1 MRSLRI
7 KNSFSPGT
15 KIRSR
20 PHSFLEFCRSRRIA
34 PATLLNVSTGR
45 NFGHYYHMRAEPRGV
60 MMKMSLLHS
69 QITPVDTKN
78 DMTAADLTGKGY
90 KTLIVTTGTSGKGM
104 GAAGTDV
111 NKEIA
116 RCKEIIK
123 AARDEGMVVITAH
136 VEGMA
141 RRTDQADQDSIDEII
156 PLGDAILIITS
167 SNPDGYFT
175 KLSEDNNKPLIEAK
189 DALAIGETIKALKK

>member
-1 MRSLRI
+1 MNGKKMQQNRFLILGAVFLSVVFLFSGTADAAEVPCI
-7 KNSFSPGT
+7 ETPVIITTCGQSPG
-15 KIRSR
+15 
-20 PHSFLEFCRSRRIA
+20 A
-34 PATLLNVSTGR
+34 
-45 NFGHYYHMRAEPRGV
+45 V
-60 MMKMSLLHS
+60 MVKMSLLHS
-69 QITPVDTKN
+69 QIAPADTKN
-78 DMTAADLTGKGY
+78 DMTAADLAGKGY

-116 RCKEIIK
+116 RCKEVIK

-175 KLSEDNNKPLIEAK
+175 KLSQDNNKPLIEAK

>member
-1 MRSLRI
+1 MNGKKMQQNRFLILGAVFLSVVFLFSGTADAAEVPSVETPVI
-7 KNSFSPGT
+7 ITTCGQSPG
-15 KIRSR
+15 
-20 PHSFLEFCRSRRIA
+20 A
-34 PATLLNVSTGR
+34 
-45 NFGHYYHMRAEPRGV
+45 V
-60 MMKMSLLHS
+60 MVKMSLLHS
-69 QITPVDTKN
+69 QIAPADTKN
-78 DMTAADLTGKGY
+78 DMTAADLAGKGY

-167 SNPDGYFT
+167 SNP
-175 KLSEDNNKPLIEAK
+175 I
-189 DALAIGETIKALKK
+189 

>member
-1 MRSLRI
+1 MNGKKMQQNRFLILGAVFLSVVFLFSGTADAAEVPSVETPVI
-7 KNSFSPGT
+7 ITTCGQSPG
-15 KIRSR
+15 
-20 PHSFLEFCRSRRIA
+20 A
-34 PATLLNVSTGR
+34 
-45 NFGHYYHMRAEPRGV
+45 V
-60 MMKMSLLHS
+60 MVKMSLLHS
-69 QITPVDTKN
+69 QIAPADTKN
-78 DMTAADLTGKGY
+78 DMTAADLAGKGY

-175 KLSEDNNKPLIEAK
+175 KLSQDNNKPLIEAK

>member
-1 MRSLRI
+1 MNDMKMQQNRFLILGAVLLSVVFLFAGTAGAAEVPCI
-7 KNSFSPGT
+7 ETPVIITTCGQSPG
-15 KIRSR
+15 
-20 PHSFLEFCRSRRIA
+20 A
-34 PATLLNVSTGR
+34 
-45 NFGHYYHMRAEPRGV
+45 V

>member
-1 MRSLRI
+1 MNGKKMQQNRFLILGAVFLSVVFLFSATADAAEVPSVETPVI
-7 KNSFSPGT
+7 ITTCGQSPG
-15 KIRSR
+15 
-20 PHSFLEFCRSRRIA
+20 A
-34 PATLLNVSTGR
+34 
-45 NFGHYYHMRAEPRGV
+45 V
-60 MMKMSLLHS
+60 MVKMSLLHS
-69 QITPVDTKN
+69 QITPADTKN
-78 DMTAADLTGKGY
+78 DMTAADLAGKGY

-175 KLSEDNNKPLIEAK
+175 KLSQDNNKPLIEAK

>member
-1 MRSLRI
+1 MNGMKMQQNRFLILGAVLLSVVFLFAGTAGAAEVPCI
-7 KNSFSPGT
+7 ETPVIITTCGQSPG
-15 KIRSR
+15 
-20 PHSFLEFCRSRRIA
+20 A
-34 PATLLNVSTGR
+34 
-45 NFGHYYHMRAEPRGV
+45 V

>member
-1 MRSLRI
+1 MNGKKMQQNRFLILGAVFLSVVFLFSGTADAAEVPSVETPVI
-7 KNSFSPGT
+7 ITTCGQSPG
-15 KIRSR
+15 
-20 PHSFLEFCRSRRIA
+20 A
-34 PATLLNVSTGR
+34 
-45 NFGHYYHMRAEPRGV
+45 V
-60 MMKMSLLHS
+60 MVKMSLLHS
-69 QITPVDTKN
+69 QITPADTKN

-175 KLSEDNNKPLIEAK
+175 KLSQDNNKPLIEAK

>member
-1 MRSLRI
+1 MNGKKMQQNRFLILGAVFLSVVFLFAGTADAAEVPSVETPVI
-7 KNSFSPGT
+7 ITTCGQSPG
-15 KIRSR
+15 
-20 PHSFLEFCRSRRIA
+20 A
-34 PATLLNVSTGR
+34 
-45 NFGHYYHMRAEPRGV
+45 V

-69 QITPVDTKN
+69 QIAPADTKN
-78 DMTAADLTGKGY
+78 DMTAADLAGKGY

-175 KLSEDNNKPLIEAK
+175 KLSQDNNKPLIEAK

>member
-1 MRSLRI
+1 MNGKKMQQNRFLILGAVFLSVVFLFSGTADAAEVPSVETPVI
-7 KNSFSPGT
+7 ITTCGQSPG
-15 KIRSR
+15 
-20 PHSFLEFCRSRRIA
+20 A
-34 PATLLNVSTGR
+34 
-45 NFGHYYHMRAEPRGV
+45 V
-60 MMKMSLLHS
+60 MVKMSLLHS
-69 QITPVDTKN
+69 QITPADTKN
-78 DMTAADLTGKGY
+78 DMTAADLAGKGY

-175 KLSEDNNKPLIEAK
+175 KLSQDNNKPLIEAK

>member
-1 MRSLRI
+1 MKMQQNRFLILGAVLLSVVFLFAGTAGAAEVPCI
-7 KNSFSPGT
+7 ETPVIITTCGQSPG
-15 KIRSR
+15 
-20 PHSFLEFCRSRRIA
+20 A
-34 PATLLNVSTGR
+34 
-45 NFGHYYHMRAEPRGV
+45 V

>member
-1 MRSLRI
+1 MNGKKMQQNRFLILGAVLLSVVFLFAGTAGAAEVPCI
-7 KNSFSPGT
+7 ETPVIITTCGQSPG
-15 KIRSR
+15 
-20 PHSFLEFCRSRRIA
+20 A
-34 PATLLNVSTGR
+34 
-45 NFGHYYHMRAEPRGV
+45 V

>member
-1 MRSLRI
+1 MNGKKMQQNRFLILGAVFLSVVFLFSGTADAAEVPSVETPVI
-7 KNSFSPGT
+7 ITTCGQSPG
-15 KIRSR
+15 
-20 PHSFLEFCRSRRIA
+20 A
-34 PATLLNVSTGR
+34 
-45 NFGHYYHMRAEPRGV
+45 V
-60 MMKMSLLHS
+60 MVKMSLLHS
-69 QITPVDTKN
+69 QIAPADTKN
-78 DMTAADLTGKGY
+78 DMTAADLAGKGY

-116 RCKEIIK
+116 RCKEVIK

-175 KLSEDNNKPLIEAK
+175 KLSQDNNKPLIEAK

>member
-1 MRSLRI
+1 MNGMKMQQNRFLILGQYCSGRFLFAGTASAAEVPCI
-7 KNSFSPGT
+7 ETPVIITTCGQSPG
-15 KIRSR
+15 
-20 PHSFLEFCRSRRIA
+20 A
-34 PATLLNVSTGR
+34 
-45 NFGHYYHMRAEPRGV
+45 V
-60 MMKMSLLHS
+60 MVKMSLLHS
-69 QITPVDTKN
+69 QITPADTKN
-78 DMTAADLTGKGY
+78 DMTAADLAGKGY

>member
-1 MRSLRI
+1 MNGMKMQQNRFLILGAVLLSVVFLFAGTAGAAEVPCI
-7 KNSFSPGT
+7 ETPVIITTCGQSPG
-15 KIRSR
+15 
-20 PHSFLEFCRSRRIA
+20 A
-34 PATLLNVSTGR
+34 
-45 NFGHYYHMRAEPRGV
+45 V

-175 KLSEDNNKPLIEAK
+175 KLSQDNNKPLIEAK

>member
-1 MRSLRI
+1 MNGKKMQQNRFLILGAVFLSVVFLFSGTADAAEVPSVETPVI
-7 KNSFSPGT
+7 ITTCGQSPG
-15 KIRSR
+15 
-20 PHSFLEFCRSRRIA
+20 A
-34 PATLLNVSTGR
+34 
-45 NFGHYYHMRAEPRGV
+45 V
-60 MMKMSLLHS
+60 MVKMSLLHS
-69 QITPVDTKN
+69 QIAPADTKN
-78 DMTAADLTGKGY
+78 DMTAADLAGKGY

>member
-1 MRSLRI
+1 MNGKKMQQNRFLILGAVFLSVVFLFSATADAAEVPSVETPVI
-7 KNSFSPGT
+7 ITTCGQSPG
-15 KIRSR
+15 
-20 PHSFLEFCRSRRIA
+20 A
-34 PATLLNVSTGR
+34 
-45 NFGHYYHMRAEPRGV
+45 V
-60 MMKMSLLHS
+60 MVKMSLLHS
-69 QITPVDTKN
+69 QIAPADTKN
-78 DMTAADLTGKGY
+78 DMTAADLAGKGY

-175 KLSEDNNKPLIEAK
+175 KLSQDNNKPLIEAK

>member
-1 MRSLRI
+1 MNGKKMQQNRFLILGAVFLSVVFLFSGTADAAEVPSVETPVI
-7 KNSFSPGT
+7 ITTCGQSPG
-15 KIRSR
+15 
-20 PHSFLEFCRSRRIA
+20 A
-34 PATLLNVSTGR
+34 
-45 NFGHYYHMRAEPRGV
+45 V
-60 MMKMSLLHS
+60 MVKMSLLHS
-69 QITPVDTKN
+69 QITPADTRN
-78 DMTAADLTGKGY
+78 DMTAADLAGKGY

-116 RCKEIIK
+116 RCKEVIK

-175 KLSEDNNKPLIEAK
+175 KLSQDNNKPLIEAK

>member
-1 MRSLRI
+1 MNGKKMQQNRFLILGAVFLSVVFLFSGTADAAEVPSVETPVI
-7 KNSFSPGT
+7 ITTCGQSPG
-15 KIRSR
+15 
-20 PHSFLEFCRSRRIA
+20 A
-34 PATLLNVSTGR
+34 
-45 NFGHYYHMRAEPRGV
+45 V
-60 MMKMSLLHS
+60 MVKMSLLHS
-69 QITPVDTKN
+69 QIAPADTKN
-78 DMTAADLTGKGY
+78 DMTAADLAGKGY

-116 RCKEIIK
+116 RCKEIIQ

-175 KLSEDNNKPLIEAK
+175 KLSQDNNTPLIEAK

>member
-1 MRSLRI
+1 MNGKKMQQNRFLILGAVFLSVVFLFSGTADAAEVPCI
-7 KNSFSPGT
+7 ETPVIITTCGQSPG
-15 KIRSR
+15 
-20 PHSFLEFCRSRRIA
+20 A
-34 PATLLNVSTGR
+34 
-45 NFGHYYHMRAEPRGV
+45 V
-60 MMKMSLLHS
+60 MVKMSLLHS
-69 QITPVDTKN
+69 QIAPADTKN
-78 DMTAADLTGKGY
+78 DMTAADLAGKGY

-175 KLSEDNNKPLIEAK
+175 KLSQDNNKPLIEAK

>member
-1 MRSLRI
+1 MNDKKMQQNRFLILGAVFLSVVFLFSGTADAAEVPSVETPVI
-7 KNSFSPGT
+7 ITTCGQSPG
-15 KIRSR
+15 
-20 PHSFLEFCRSRRIA
+20 A
-34 PATLLNVSTGR
+34 
-45 NFGHYYHMRAEPRGV
+45 V
-60 MMKMSLLHS
+60 MVKMSLLHS
-69 QITPVDTKN
+69 QITPADTKN
-78 DMTAADLTGKGY
+78 DMTAADLAGKGY

-175 KLSEDNNKPLIEAK
+175 KLSQDNNKPLIEAK

>member
-1 MRSLRI
+1 MNGMKMQQNRFLILGAVLLSVVFLFAGTAGAAEVPCI
-7 KNSFSPGT
+7 ETPVIITTCGQSPG
-15 KIRSR
+15 
-20 PHSFLEFCRSRRIA
+20 A
-34 PATLLNVSTGR
+34 
-45 NFGHYYHMRAEPRGV
+45 V

-189 DALAIGETIKALKK
+189 DALAIGETRKALKK

>member
-1 MRSLRI
+1 MNDKKMQQNRFLILGAVFLSVVFLFSGTADAAEVPSVETPVI
-7 KNSFSPGT
+7 ITTCGQSPG
-15 KIRSR
+15 
-20 PHSFLEFCRSRRIA
+20 A
-34 PATLLNVSTGR
+34 
-45 NFGHYYHMRAEPRGV
+45 V
-60 MMKMSLLHS
+60 MVKMSLLHS
-69 QITPVDTKN
+69 QIAPADTKN
-78 DMTAADLTGKGY
+78 DMTAADLAGKGY

-175 KLSEDNNKPLIEAK
+175 KLSQDNNKPLIEAK

>member
-1 MRSLRI
+1 LQQNRFLILGAVFLSVVFLFSGTADAAEVPSVETPVI
-7 KNSFSPGT
+7 ITTCGQSPG
-15 KIRSR
+15 
-20 PHSFLEFCRSRRIA
+20 A
-34 PATLLNVSTGR
+34 
-45 NFGHYYHMRAEPRGV
+45 V
-60 MMKMSLLHS
+60 MVKMSLLHS
-69 QITPVDTKN
+69 QITPADTKN
-78 DMTAADLTGKGY
+78 DMTAADLAGKGY

-175 KLSEDNNKPLIEAK
+175 KLSQDNNKPLIEAK

>member
-1 MRSLRI
+1 MNGMKMQQNRFLILGAVLLSVVFLFAGTAGAAEVPCI
-7 KNSFSPGT
+7 ETPVIITTCGQSPG
-15 KIRSR
+15 
-20 PHSFLEFCRSRRIA
+20 A
-34 PATLLNVSTGR
+34 
-45 NFGHYYHMRAEPRGV
+45 V

-175 KLSEDNNKPLIEAK
+175 KLSEYNNKPLIEAK
-189 DALAIGETIKALKK
+189 DALAIWETIKALKK